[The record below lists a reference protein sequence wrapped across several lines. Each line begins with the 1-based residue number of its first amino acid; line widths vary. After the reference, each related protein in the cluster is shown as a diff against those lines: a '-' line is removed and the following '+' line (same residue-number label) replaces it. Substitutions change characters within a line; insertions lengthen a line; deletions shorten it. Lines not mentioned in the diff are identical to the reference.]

1 MTNVTFSVDD
11 DLHKRMKEHPEINW
25 TIILRQ
31 SILDHLEKVEG
42 KDLVSIEEFR
52 ENLPHKTL
60 KMINDLEGKKE
71 IEFYEKTKKME
82 RERLEKQQTLE
93 QG

>member
-1 MTNVTFSVDD
+1 
-11 DLHKRMKEHPEINW
+11 MKEHPEINW
-25 TIILRQ
+25 TAILRN

-52 ENLPHKTL
+52 ENLPPKTL
-60 KMINDLEGKKE
+60 EMINELEGKKE